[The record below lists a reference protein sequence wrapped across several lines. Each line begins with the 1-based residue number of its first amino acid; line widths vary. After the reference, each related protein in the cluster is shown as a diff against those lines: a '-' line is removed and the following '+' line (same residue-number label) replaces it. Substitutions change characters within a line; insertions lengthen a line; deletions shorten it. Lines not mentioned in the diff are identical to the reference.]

1 LSGDTVSEGVI
12 RVVVVDDQA
21 AVREALAVVIGLA
34 PDIDVLG
41 TAADGLAALDL
52 IARTGP
58 DLALVDLRMPRL
70 DGIET
75 TRRVVREHP
84 GIVVV
89 VLTTYADDESV
100 LEALRAGAQGYLTK
114 DADPEQIRSAIRSAA
129 SGNAVLD
136 PVVKARLVAAAP
148 HRPST
153 PQPVPGLPDGLT
165 SREAE
170 VLRLVVAGLS
180 NAEIAG
186 RLFLSEATVKT
197 HLNNLYSKAHL
208 RSRSQA
214 VTYAYEHGL
223 VEKGK
228 E

>member
-1 LSGDTVSEGVI
+1 MSDDVI

-34 PDIDVLG
+34 PDIEVLG
-41 TAADGLAALDL
+41 TAGDGLAALDL
-52 IARTGP
+52 IARTAP

-70 DGIET
+70 DGTET
-75 TRRVVREHP
+75 TRRVVREYP
-84 GIVVV
+84 GTVVV
-89 VLTTYADDESV
+89 VLSTYADDDSV
-100 LEALRAGAQGYLTK
+100 LGALRAGAMGYLTK

-129 SGNAVLD
+129 RGNAVLD
-136 PVVKARLVAAAP
+136 PAVQGRLVAAAFQPP
-148 HRPST
+148 HLAHPA
-153 PQPVPGLPDGLT
+153 VPGLPDGLT
-165 SREAE
+165 PREAE
-170 VLRLVVAGLS
+170 VLRLVAAGLS

-214 VTYAYEHGL
+214 VTYAYGHGL
-223 VEKGK
+223 VERRQ

>member
-1 LSGDTVSEGVI
+1 MRDHVI
-12 RVVVVDDQA
+12 RVVVIDDQA

-52 IARTGP
+52 IARTAP
-58 DLALVDLRMPRL
+58 DIALVDLRMPRL
-70 DGIET
+70 DGIQT
-75 TRRVVREHP
+75 TRRVLRDHP
-84 GIVVV
+84 GTVVV
-89 VLTTYADDESV
+89 VLTTYADDDSV
-100 LEALRAGAQGYLTK
+100 LEALRAGARGYLTK

-136 PVVKARLVAAAP
+136 PAVQARLVAAVP
-148 HRPST
+148 HRPT
-153 PQPVPGLPDGLT
+153 PPQPPVPALPDGLT
-165 SREAE
+165 PREAE
-170 VLRLVVAGLS
+170 VLRLVAAGLS

-197 HLNNLYSKAHL
+197 HLNNVYSKAHL

-214 VTYAYEHGL
+214 VIYAHQHHL
-223 VEKGK
+223 VDTGTE
-228 E
+228 